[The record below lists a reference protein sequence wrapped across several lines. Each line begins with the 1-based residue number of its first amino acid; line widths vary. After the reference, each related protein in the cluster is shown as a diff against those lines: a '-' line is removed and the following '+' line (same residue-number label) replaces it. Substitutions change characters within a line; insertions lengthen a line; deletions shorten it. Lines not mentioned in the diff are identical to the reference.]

1 MLPKRA
7 QPGKSITVQVFENHI
22 LLLCPPL
29 LGVGWLSLS
38 LRGGS
43 SVCTG
48 VILKTPAHPCLE
60 VKAGCQ
66 PGPQWGSRP
75 KQLEVFTWPG
85 LPESMVS
92 GFWGQTSQQKQTE
105 LVTRSDPA
113 SEVTWHHPH
122 LVTSLPDFKGIE
134 HRPRYSKRPMMGNS
148 PLPCSWASS
157 VPYVLT

>member
-1 MLPKRA
+1 MLPKLA
-7 QPGKSITVQVFENHI
+7 QPAKSSIVQGFENRI

-29 LGVGWLSLS
+29 LGVSWLSLS

-60 VKAGCQ
+60 VKAGYQ

-75 KQLEVFTWPG
+75 KQLEAFTWPG

-92 GFWGQTSQQKQTE
+92 VIQGRTSQQKQTE

-113 SEVTWHHPH
+113 SEVT
-122 LVTSLPDFKGIE
+122 
-134 HRPRYSKRPMMGNS
+134 
-148 PLPCSWASS
+148 
-157 VPYVLT
+157 